1 MDNSFDGKPR
11 ASRKVSAL
19 KRSDRP
25 SKRAVASPISVNTRL
40 DQGMPLETAE
50 WTRVE
55 QKLVRLLEFVPVE
68 MVFELVQQVAAYGD
82 DQARRGYILAQ
93 EDLLQTTNIEEIA

>member
-1 MDNSFDGKPR
+1 MDNSFDGK
-11 ASRKVSAL
+11 RKAGKKTAAL

-25 SKRAVASPISVNTRL
+25 SGLASKPVSVSSRL
-40 DQGMPLETAE
+40 DQGMPLSTPE

-55 QKLVRLLEFVPVE
+55 QKVSRLLEFVPVE

-82 DQARRGYILAQ
+82 DQARRGYILGQ
-93 EDLLQTTNIEEIA
+93 EDLLRTTKIEEIA

>member
-1 MDNSFDGKPR
+1 MDNSFDGK
-11 ASRKVSAL
+11 RKAGRKAAAL

-25 SKRAVASPISVNTRL
+25 SGLASKPVSVSCRL
-40 DQGMPLETAE
+40 DQGLPLNTPE

-55 QKLVRLLEFVPVE
+55 QKINRLLEFVPVE

-82 DQARRGYILAQ
+82 DQAGGVIYLDRKICSRRLK
-93 EDLLQTTNIEEIA
+93 

>member
-11 ASRKVSAL
+11 ASRKSSAL

-25 SKRAVASPISVNTRL
+25 SKRALAAPISVNSRL
-40 DQGMPLETAE
+40 DQGMPLDTAE
-50 WTRVE
+50 WTKLE
-55 QKLVRLLEFVPVE
+55 QKLIRLLEFVPVE

-82 DQARRGYILAQ
+82 DQARRGYILGQ
-93 EDLLQTTNIEEIA
+93 EDPLRTTKIEEIA